1 MHNPGLLWEKG
12 DDLLKAFTK
21 HVIGLIEKETGLYGR
36 SSGYYGTVEQ
46 QGRLTLHLHM
56 LLWIQDSL
64 SSLESRERIINPG
77 SDFQKELVEY
87 LESSHVGEFLN
98 GTVEDVRA
106 QIDSETDGP
115 RYVDPTTTLPDMPP
129 MPCPVGNCK
138 KCPCCKKDDVC
149 EVDPKT
155 GHINLKKGEAWI
167 NTFTPIFTYL
177 LRCNSDVTSL
187 LSGTA
192 IKAVIAYVTDYV
204 SKSPLK
210 ICGIFES
217 IRDVF
222 DRNTETLCIVIVD

>member
-1 MHNPGLLWEKG
+1 
-12 DDLLKAFTK
+12 
-21 HVIGLIEKETGLYGR
+21 
-36 SSGYYGTVEQ
+36 
-46 QGRLTLHLHM
+46 LTFHLHM
-56 LLWIQDSL
+56 LLWIQNSL
-64 SSLESRERIINPG
+64 SPLEIREHVMNPG

-98 GTVEDVRA
+98 GTVEDVRT

-115 RYVDPTTTLPDMPP
+115 GYVDPTTTLPDMPP
-129 MPCPVGNCK
+129 LPCPVGNCK
-138 KCPCCKKDDVC
+138 KCPCCKKDDIWWLKFYHDVDDLVWRSNRHSC
-149 EVDPKT
+149 GKKTCMKNKWKTCKARFPRDLYQHSEVDPKT

-167 NTFTPIFTYL
+167 NTFTPIVTYL
-177 LRCNSDVTSL
+177 LRCNSDGTSL

-210 ICGIFES
+210 TYGIFES

-222 DRNTETLCIVIVD
+222 DK